1 MSHTTRVVT
10 PTPSSDVDTFLHEGG
25 AGATVTVY
33 QPRESVFS
41 QGAAADSV
49 MYLQDGTLKLSVSS
63 RAGQEAIVA
72 LLHAGTFFGESAL
85 AGDTARRESATA
97 MTAASVLSIPKAQMI
112 QLLRE
117 QHAFSDR
124 FIAHTL
130 ARNMRL
136 EEDVVDQL
144 FNSCEKRLGR
154 ALLLLAQAGKPS
166 SGSRVVPVLSQQT
179 LAEMVGTTRSR
190 VNFFMKKFKGLGYI
204 ESRGGLR
211 VNDSLAAVILHDERG
226 GMRP

>member
-1 MSHTTRVVT
+1 MSYTTRVVT
-10 PTPSSDVDTFLHEGG
+10 ATLSSDVDTFLHEGG
-25 AGATVTVY
+25 EGTSVTAY
-33 QPRESVFS
+33 QPREIVFS
-41 QGAAADSV
+41 QGAQADSV

-72 LLHAGTFFGESAL
+72 MLHPGMFFGESAL

-130 ARNMRL
+130 ARKMRL

-144 FNSCEKRLGR
+144 FNSCEKRLAR
-154 ALLLLAQAGKPS
+154 ALLLLAQAGKS
-166 SGSRVVPVLSQQT
+166 SRGTCVVPPLSQQT

-211 VNDSLAAVILHDERG
+211 VNDSLAEVILHDGRG
-226 GMRP
+226 GMSP

>member
-1 MSHTTRVVT
+1 MSQTTRVVT
-10 PTPSSDVDTFLHEGG
+10 TTLSSDVDTFLREGG
-25 AGATVTVY
+25 DGTTVTVY
-33 QPRESVFS
+33 QPRAIVFS
-41 QGAAADSV
+41 QGAPADSV
-49 MYLQDGTLKLSVSS
+49 MYLQHGAVKLSVSS
-63 RAGQEAIVA
+63 RAGQEAVVA
-72 LLHAGTFFGESAL
+72 MVHAGTFFGESAL

-97 MTAASVLSIPKAQMI
+97 LTTASVLSIPKAQMI

-144 FNSCEKRLGR
+144 FNSCEKRLAR

-166 SGSRVVPVLSQQT
+166 RGPRVVPALSQQT

-211 VNDSLAAVILHDERG
+211 VNDSLAAVILRDDRG
-226 GMRP
+226 GVS